1 MKTLTAIICLA
12 LLKSFSRIEAFL
24 IDGHHNHNQQ
34 APRSLT
40 PKRCGGGY
48 ETKKNPILFASIP
61 SNEDDDLENNDDEGE
76 NDTKTDRIIRY
87 LGRGT
92 NSIVRPGVVLVAPEH
107 EYDHYLR
114 RSVVFVYGIG
124 SNEYGEHV
132 TRGVIIDQPT
142 AFTMG
147 EMGGGSVVGPLA
159 ENILFRGGPV
169 GNDSATLFHSF
180 GKNNIEGDNDGI
192 NDNYENSMMIN
203 CGEMIGTSGIYEG
216 GLSTA
221 MERTSEGI
229 FPLNAFKFF
238 FNYVEFTD
246 RELLSILGDTDS
258 DGDCWTSLEI
268 ESSFILD
275 SDLYTADCWKYLRN
289 KLKLRGLI

>member
-12 LLKSFSRIEAFL
+12 LLKSSSRIEAFL

-48 ETKKNPILFASIP
+48 ETKKNPTLFASIP
-61 SNEDDDLENNDDEGE
+61 SNEDGDLENNDDEGE

-142 AFTMG
+142 AFTMVCTCCYYECRG
-147 EMGGGSVVGPLA
+147 RFTRLPFLPIMFVSVNLWYICI
-159 ENILFRGGPV
+159 NICVLHDVRKV
-169 GNDSATLFHSF
+169 VALVSFHSV
-180 GKNNIEGDNDGI
+180 
-192 NDNYENSMMIN
+192 S
-203 CGEMIGTSGIYEG
+203 
-216 GLSTA
+216 
-221 MERTSEGI
+221 
-229 FPLNAFKFF
+229 
-238 FNYVEFTD
+238 
-246 RELLSILGDTDS
+246 
-258 DGDCWTSLEI
+258 
-268 ESSFILD
+268 
-275 SDLYTADCWKYLRN
+275 
-289 KLKLRGLI
+289 